1 MPVSAQTEAQSGE
14 DIMVLQNKQN
24 PSRERYLR
32 LNERI
37 RIPNPAPQG
46 VKLQRGRIVAI
57 GDSALLVA
65 HRRRGNQDVRLK
77 EVDFVEEESLW
88 MLISGLFFMALAL
101 PFVGAAFTFFFSG
114 AIAFAIFLGILFLLF
129 AAAIATVGLILIDAR
144 WRRRRMS
151 RFHFIRKYRVLRR

>member
-1 MPVSAQTEAQSGE
+1 
-14 DIMVLQNKQN
+14 
-24 PSRERYLR
+24 
-32 LNERI
+32 
-37 RIPNPAPQG
+37 
-46 VKLQRGRIVAI
+46 
-57 GDSALLVA
+57 
-65 HRRRGNQDVRLK
+65 
-77 EVDFVEEESLW
+77 